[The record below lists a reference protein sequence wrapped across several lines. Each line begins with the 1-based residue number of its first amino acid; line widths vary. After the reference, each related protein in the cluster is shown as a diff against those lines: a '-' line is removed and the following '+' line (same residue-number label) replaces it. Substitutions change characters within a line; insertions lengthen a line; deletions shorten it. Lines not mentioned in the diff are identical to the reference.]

1 MPQGVPA
8 GSSVEVNAQSGTA
21 YTLVLGDA
29 GKLVTCENA
38 SAITLTIPANAS
50 VAFDTGTV
58 IAVAQLGAGL
68 VTVAG
73 ASGVTVNG
81 VTPGDNDLTGQWA
94 TASLTKLATDT
105 WLLSGGLA

>member
-58 IAVAQLGAGL
+58 IAVAQLGAGTL
-68 VTVAG
+68 TIQG
-73 ASGVTVNG
+73 DTGVTVNG
-81 VTPGDNDLTGQWA
+81 VSAGSDALSAQYA
-94 TASLTKLATDT
+94 TASLVQMATDT
-105 WLLSGGLA
+105 WLVAGGLA